1 MVVTVRRIKEV
12 LGLPEVMMG
21 FKRRDVVVDD
31 DHEEGTFIK
40 QNFFA

>member
-12 LGLPEVMMG
+12 LGLPEVMIS
-21 FKRRDVVVDD
+21 DVVVDD